1 LFSFLQ
7 KYDTILTCLF
17 LEEIIE
23 MQFKRLTVNVTT
35 LLLFVIVQTIA
46 IVPNTIYA
54 NANLSNTTRLEIS
67 LTWMAITAIITVLI
81 LWYMN
86 SNIKNPTR
94 LEQQTKEP
102 WLYVIFWC
110 IAGIFLAMFGQ
121 GIAAYINIYVFNQPI
136 ESGNTQNLMKI
147 AQESHILILYIVLAG
162 PILEE
167 LIFRKLIFG
176 EIFNMIKKPTWLS
189 FIIAV
194 LVSSFVFSLAH
205 SDPEHT
211 LIYVVMGTVFSG
223 LYVLTKRII
232 VPIIAHM
239 GMNGVVVIGQ
249 IFLKDDLQDQ
259 LEKQSQMAH
268 LIYNTIIHML

>member
-1 LFSFLQ
+1 
-7 KYDTILTCLF
+7 
-17 LEEIIE
+17 
-23 MQFKRLTVNVTT
+23 MQFKRLTVNITT

-67 LTWMAITAIITVLI
+67 LTWMAVTAIITVLI

-102 WLYVIFWC
+102 CLYVIFWC
-110 IAGIFLAMFGQ
+110 IAGVFLAMFGQ
-121 GIAAYINIYVFNQPI
+121 AIAAYINIYVFNQPI

-147 AQESHILILYIVLAG
+147 AQESHILIIYIVFAG

-249 IFLKDDLQDQ
+249 IFLKDDLQEQ
-259 LEKQSQMAH
+259 LDKQSQMAH

>member
-1 LFSFLQ
+1 
-7 KYDTILTCLF
+7 
-17 LEEIIE
+17 

-121 GIAAYINIYVFNQPI
+121 GIAFYKIISVFKQPC
-136 ESGNTQNLMKI
+136 L
-147 AQESHILILYIVLAG
+147 L
-162 PILEE
+162 
-167 LIFRKLIFG
+167 
-176 EIFNMIKKPTWLS
+176 
-189 FIIAV
+189 
-194 LVSSFVFSLAH
+194 
-205 SDPEHT
+205 
-211 LIYVVMGTVFSG
+211 
-223 LYVLTKRII
+223 
-232 VPIIAHM
+232 
-239 GMNGVVVIGQ
+239 
-249 IFLKDDLQDQ
+249 
-259 LEKQSQMAH
+259 
-268 LIYNTIIHML
+268 